1 MPTEGYRV
9 SSLFQFKLELCL
21 INSKYCKPL
30 NQLFFR
36 GHGNREYKIVP
47 SLLRD
52 SGLLDV
58 EDRLFKDTVI
68 ENHNE
73 FVNDRTALEKLA
85 KMQHFG
91 LPTRLMDI
99 TMDPLIAL
107 YFACCGNYDKDGE
120 FLIFSIPYDEIK
132 YYDSD
137 KVAILSNLCKMP
149 SYRKSNTNELTH
161 VIQEE
166 KTNFFDNDI
175 EDSDLNTVLCV
186 KAKQNNQRI
195 SQQQGYF
202 FLFGLSLFT
211 AKKKIYNDWLIK
223 DYKIIINKNAKTN
236 ILKELDK
243 KGINEYTIFPD
254 KKYILDLKCNID
266 DLKDIKNTIFQNQ
279 SQLILYIDNLYS
291 KLEEIIEISNKI
303 EMKHL
308 SSEDFENLTQTLYEN
323 IYEIE
328 SLTQLIINKVKNNI
342 HIHDDIIIK
351 IHKSCNSILNAT
363 DELKNQKYKL
373 KYNIQKT
380 IEKYKKMVD
389 NV

>member
-1 MPTEGYRV
+1 MFELIKEKEALCKKEHRV
-9 SSLFQFKLELCL
+9 SSLFQFEAELNM
-21 INSKYCKPL
+21 IDFNYCNPF

-36 GHGNREYKIVP
+36 GHGDRKYKIVP
-47 SLLRD
+47 SLLREN
-52 SGLLDV
+52 GLLDV

-73 FVNDRTALEKLA
+73 FVNDRTALEKLV

-107 YFACCGNYDKDGE
+107 YFACCGNYNKDGE
-120 FLIFSIPYDEIK
+120 VLIFSIPYDEIK

-137 KVAILSNLCKMP
+137 KVSILSNLCKMP

-195 SQQQGYF
+195 IQQQGYF

-223 DYKIIINKNAKTN
+223 DYKIIIDKNAKKN
-236 ILKELDK
+236 ILKALYK
-243 KGINEYTIFPD
+243 KGINEYTMFPD
-254 KKYILDLKCNID
+254 KK
-266 DLKDIKNTIFQNQ
+266 
-279 SQLILYIDNLYS
+279 SS
-291 KLEEIIEISNKI
+291 KELEE
-303 EMKHL
+303 
-308 SSEDFENLTQTLYEN
+308 
-323 IYEIE
+323 
-328 SLTQLIINKVKNNI
+328 
-342 HIHDDIIIK
+342 
-351 IHKSCNSILNAT
+351 
-363 DELKNQKYKL
+363 
-373 KYNIQKT
+373 NIQKT
-380 IEKYKKMVD
+380 VKKYQDMV
-389 NV
+389 NSV

>member
-1 MPTEGYRV
+1 MSEKNNKV
-9 SSLFQFKLELCL
+9 SSLKQFEERRTF
-21 INSKYCKPL
+21 IISKYNNPF

-36 GHGNREYKIVP
+36 GHGDREYKIVP
-47 SLLRD
+47 SLLRN
-52 SGLLDV
+52 SGLLDM

-91 LPTRLMDI
+91 LPSRLMDI

-107 YFACCGNYDKDGE
+107 YFACCGNYNKDGE
-120 FLIFSIPYDEIK
+120 VLIFSIPYDEIK

-175 EDSDLNTVLCV
+175 KDSDLNTVLCV

-195 SQQQGYF
+195 IQQQGYF

-223 DYKIIINKNAKTN
+223 DYEIIIDKNAKKKILKKLKRRRINKNS
-236 ILKELDK
+236 L
-243 KGINEYTIFPD
+243 FPD
-254 KKYILDLKCNID
+254 KKLSK
-266 DLKDIKNTIFQNQ
+266 
-279 SQLILYIDNLYS
+279 
-291 KLEEIIEISNKI
+291 KLEE
-303 EMKHL
+303 
-308 SSEDFENLTQTLYEN
+308 N
-323 IYEIE
+323 IKK
-328 SLTQLIINKVKNNI
+328 TVKKYQ
-342 HIHDDIIIK
+342 DMV
-351 IHKSCNSILNAT
+351 NS
-363 DELKNQKYKL
+363 
-373 KYNIQKT
+373 
-380 IEKYKKMVD
+380 V
-389 NV
+389 